1 MIRALSIATI
11 LVLIP
16 ASPLC
21 SKEWAKGM
29 FEKLE
34 HDFGTVARGA
44 KTSYDFVI
52 QNKFEEDVHIASV
65 RTSCKC
71 TSPEIIKPNLK
82 TWEKGAIRAVFNT
95 RSFLGDRAATIT
107 VVIDKP
113 YYAEVQLVVKGYV
126 RRDIIFEPG
135 AVEFGALPSGK
146 GANQLLRVKYAGRT
160 DWRIT
165 DVKGPGY
172 YEIRLAE
179 NQREGGRV
187 GYDMQVRLKPE
198 APAGY
203 FSDQLIIETN
213 DQNLQR
219 VPLVVKGRVIDK
231 LVVSPASLSLGV
243 LRPGEKAT
251 KQLVVR
257 AKEPFRVIQ
266 VACDNADDCFSFV
279 TPAEAKKVHLIP
291 VTFTAGNQPAS
302 IAQTISIK
310 TDLGNGAVASCFAT
324 ATIKDLSPDEGK

>member
-1 MIRALSIATI
+1 MIRVLTIASILLFSAN
-11 LVLIP
+11 
-16 ASPLC
+16 PLFA
-21 SKEWAKGM
+21 KEWARGM
-29 FEKLE
+29 FEELQ

-44 KTSYDFVI
+44 KVSFDFI
-52 QNKFEEDVHIASV
+52 LQNKFEEDVHIASV

-71 TSPEIIKPNLK
+71 TTPEIVKGDLK
-82 TWEKGAIRAVFNT
+82 TWEKGAVRAIFNT
-95 RSFLGDRAATIT
+95 RSFVGDRSATIT
-107 VVIDKP
+107 VVFDKP

-135 AVEFGALPSGK
+135 AVEFGSLQSGQ
-146 GANQLLRVKYAGRT
+146 GANQLLQVKYAGRQ

-179 NQREGGRV
+179 SQRGNGRV
-187 GYDMQVRLKPE
+187 GYDMQVRIKPN
-198 APAGY
+198 APPGY
-203 FSDQLIIETN
+203 ISDQLILETN
-213 DQNLQR
+213 DRNLRR
-219 VPLVVKGRVIDK
+219 VPLVVKGRIIDK

-257 AKEPFRVIQ
+257 AKEPFRVIK
-266 VACDNADDCFSFV
+266 VDCEKHDCFSFQ
-279 TPAEAKKVHLIP
+279 TPSESKKVHLIP
-291 VTFTAGNQPAS
+291 VTFTAGDQPAS
-302 IAQTISIK
+302 IAQKISIQ

-324 ATIKDLSPDEGK
+324 ATIKEPTEIESAP

>member
-1 MIRALSIATI
+1 MIRAFVLASIFVSISSSA
-11 LVLIP
+11 
-16 ASPLC
+16 LC
-21 SKEWAKGM
+21 AKEWARGM

-44 KTSYDFVI
+44 EVSYDFTL

-65 RTSCKC
+65 TTSCKC
-71 TSPEIIKPNLK
+71 TTPSIVKADLK
-82 TWEKGAIRAVFNT
+82 TWEKGAVRAVFNT
-95 RSFLGDRAATIT
+95 RAFLGARTATVT
-107 VVIDKP
+107 VIIDKP

-135 AVEFGALPSGK
+135 AVEFGSLQSGQ
-146 GANQLLRVKYAGRT
+146 GANKLLRVKYAGRP
-160 DWRIT
+160 DWKIT

-179 NQREGGRV
+179 NQRENGRV
-187 GYDMQVRLKPE
+187 GYDMQVRLKPN

-203 FSDQLIIETN
+203 FSDQLIVETN
-213 DQNLQR
+213 DQKLRR

-243 LRPGEKAT
+243 LRPGQKAT

-257 AKEPFRVIQ
+257 AKEPFRVIR
-266 VACDNADDCFSFV
+266 VACEKGDDCFSFQM
-279 TPAEAKKVHLIP
+279 PSEAKKVHLIP
-291 VTFTAGNQPAS
+291 VTFTAGDHATT
-302 IAQTISIK
+302 IAQKISIK

-324 ATIKDLSPDEGK
+324 ATVKESSGDVE